1 MNRRRATAPCAPP
14 GPAARCPGAGAGYPA
29 PMDNFASAYLAASGR
44 SALATVAF
52 IVVGLV
58 LVGGLIWAFRL
69 GHKVR
74 MREPAPPKPHEQP
87 RMPASGRTHESH
99 TREPNEMPRAT
110 GEGER
115 LTPHE
120 LRTTGS
126 RESADQRRPRW
137 EEGSAG
143 SFGSGG
149 PGAG

>member
-1 MNRRRATAPCAPP
+1 
-14 GPAARCPGAGAGYPA
+14 
-29 PMDNFASAYLAASGR
+29 MDNFASAYLAASGR

-69 GHKVR
+69 GHKIR
-74 MREPAPPKPHEQP
+74 TREPAPPKPHEQP
-87 RMPASGRTHESH
+87 RMPASGRTHESR

-137 EEGSAG
+137 EEGSGG

>member
-1 MNRRRATAPCAPP
+1 
-14 GPAARCPGAGAGYPA
+14 
-29 PMDNFASAYLAASGR
+29 MDTYASAYLAASGR
-44 SALATVAF
+44 SVLATAAF
-52 IVVGLV
+52 IVVGIA

-74 MREPAPPKPHEQP
+74 SREPAPPKPHEQP
-87 RMPASGRTHESH
+87 RLPATGRTHESR

-110 GEGER
+110 DGSER

-126 RESADQRRPRW
+126 RDGSEQRRPRW
-137 EEGSAG
+137 EQDSGG